1 MKRFVFPL
9 DRVLRFR
16 RLEMERVEARL
27 TELAFRAHNER
38 RTAEQRRAEAL
49 QSGQQLAA
57 HRELRGNDFQAAR
70 HWLDRL
76 AAERDQALAAS
87 EKLLQQH
94 RQVLCELV
102 EARRKVKLLETLRG
116 RKLDAHTLETAKQ
129 FETQASE
136 FFLAKRTREGH
147 HG

>member
-27 TELAFRAHNER
+27 SELAFRAHNER
-38 RTAEQRRAEAL
+38 QAAQARRAEAIE
-49 QSGQQLAA
+49 SGRQLAA
-57 HRELRGNDFQAAR
+57 RPKLRGADFQITG

-76 AAERDQALAAS
+76 EAERNNALAAS

-94 RQVLCELV
+94 HEVLAQLV
-102 EARRKVKLLETLRG
+102 EARRKVKLLEILRG
-116 RKLDAHTLETAKQ
+116 RKLDAHGMALGRQ
-129 FETQASE
+129 LDTQAAE
-136 FFLAKRTREGH
+136 FHLAKRIRERRR
-147 HG
+147 